1 MELKRFPFDADGC
14 ESSGN
19 DSWGKNWSVVYM
31 INSKKEMY
39 VGETSSFQ
47 ERFRQ
52 HLRNPERKNLFDII
66 RLVGDE
72 DFHKSYVLD
81 IEQRLIRLCSADG
94 KFKLQN
100 RSAGQS
106 AEHMYPQKKDCEK
119 KMREIWGLMSNEE
132 LTDHSYD
139 ELINTNIFKFSP
151 YTVLTKEQNDVA
163 YNVLRQLLDDL
174 QNKRPGTS
182 IINGSAGTGKTIIA
196 LNMIF
201 TIANIQRINHDVD
214 FNSKDKWQVLI
225 KEWKEYINTKGM
237 PKIAFVVPMQ
247 SIRATLS
254 QVVKEIGDGLQKNLI
269 VGPSAIVKKKYD
281 IVFVDESHRLKKRK
295 NIMEYKSFD
304 SCCAKLGL
312 NPLKANQLDWII
324 KCCKHRVLFYDPLQ
338 SIKSADIS
346 PDEYKRSLGSDRL
359 SKYYLLS
366 QMRCLGGNDYIDYV
380 KDAFDANLSQKKFFG
395 TFEIKVYDD
404 VENMVQDIKKKDA
417 SVGLCRTVAGFS
429 WEWVTKKKTLD
440 EIREKNL
447 FDIQIGKYKYIWNTT
462 DKNWILSPNATNE
475 IGCVHTTQGYDLN
488 FVGIIFGEEIDWD
501 EKTGQIEVNLEKFF
515 DKKVKAATSPVK
527 VKEYIINAYRVM
539 MTRGIKGCYMYACN
553 PGMQK
558 FLKKW
563 F

>member
-1 MELKRFPFDADGC
+1 MELKRFPFNVDGC
-14 ESSGN
+14 ELSGN
-19 DSWGKNWSVVYM
+19 DSWGQNWSVVYM
-31 INSKKEMY
+31 INNKKEMY

-52 HLRNPERKNLFDII
+52 HLRNPERKKVFDII

-106 AEHMYPQKKDCEK
+106 AEHLYPQKNDCEK

-163 YNVLRQLLDDL
+163 YNILRQLLDDL
-174 QNKRPGTS
+174 ENNRPGTS
-182 IINGSAGTGKTIIA
+182 VVNGSAGTGKTIVA
-196 LNMIF
+196 LNIIF
-201 TIANIQRINHDVD
+201 TIANIQRINHDVV

-225 KEWKEYINTKGM
+225 NEWKKYVQKKGM

-254 QVVKEIGDGLQKNLI
+254 EVVREIGDGMQRNLI
-269 VGPSAIVKKKYD
+269 VGPSDIVKKKYD

-312 NPLKANQLDWII
+312 DKSKANQLDWII
-324 KCCKHRVLFYDPLQ
+324 KRCKHRVLFYDPLQ

-346 PDEYKRSLGSDRL
+346 PEEYKNSLGLDKL
-359 SKYYLLS
+359 SKHYLLS
-366 QMRCLGGNDYIDYV
+366 QMRCLGGNDYINYV
-380 KDAFDANLSQKKFFG
+380 KDAFGAKLTQKKVFG
-395 TFEIKVYDD
+395 NFEIRVYDD
-404 VENMVQDIKKKDA
+404 VNKMVQDIKKKDI

-429 WEWVTKKKTLD
+429 WEWVTKKKSLD
-440 EIREKNL
+440 QIREKNL
-447 FDIQIGKYKYIWNTT
+447 FDIKIGNYKYIWNTT
-462 DKNWILSPNATNE
+462 DKNWILSPNAVNE

-488 FVGIIFGEEIDWD
+488 YVGIIFGEEINWN
-501 EKTGQIEVNLEKFF
+501 EKKGQIEVNLEKFF
-515 DKKVKAATSPVK
+515 DKKVKAATSPTK

>member
-1 MELKRFPFDADGC
+1 MELKRFPFNVDGC

-19 DSWGKNWSVVYM
+19 DSWGQNWSVVYM

-52 HLRNPERKNLFDII
+52 HLRNPERKKVFDII

-106 AEHMYPQKKDCEK
+106 AEHLYPQKNDCEK

-163 YNVLRQLLDDL
+163 YNILRQLLDDL
-174 QNKRPGTS
+174 ENNRPGTS
-182 IINGSAGTGKTIIA
+182 VVNGSAGTGKTIVA
-196 LNMIF
+196 LNIIF
-201 TIANIQRINHDVD
+201 TIANIQRINHDGV

-225 KEWKEYINTKGM
+225 NEWKKYVQKKGM

-254 QVVKEIGDGLQKNLI
+254 EVVKEIGDGMQRNLI
-269 VGPSAIVKKKYD
+269 VGPSDIVKKKYD

-312 NPLKANQLDWII
+312 DKSKANQLDWII
-324 KCCKHRVLFYDPLQ
+324 KRCKHRVLFYDPLQ

-346 PDEYKRSLGSDRL
+346 PEEYKNSLGLDKL
-359 SKYYLLS
+359 SKHYLLS
-366 QMRCLGGNDYIDYV
+366 QMRCLGGNDYINYV
-380 KDAFDANLSQKKFFG
+380 KDAFGAKLTQKKVFG
-395 TFEIKVYDD
+395 NFEIIVYDD
-404 VENMVQDIKKKDA
+404 VNKMVQDIKKKDI

-429 WEWVTKKKTLD
+429 WEWVTKKKSLNQ
-440 EIREKNL
+440 IREKNL
-447 FDIQIGKYKYIWNTT
+447 FDIKIGNYKYIWNTT
-462 DKNWILSPNATNE
+462 DKNWILSPNAVNE

-488 FVGIIFGEEIDWD
+488 YVGIIFGEEIDWD
-501 EKTGQIEVNLEKFF
+501 EKASQIKVNIEKFF
-515 DKKVKAATSPVK
+515 DKKVKAATSPTK

-553 PGMQK
+553 PGMQE